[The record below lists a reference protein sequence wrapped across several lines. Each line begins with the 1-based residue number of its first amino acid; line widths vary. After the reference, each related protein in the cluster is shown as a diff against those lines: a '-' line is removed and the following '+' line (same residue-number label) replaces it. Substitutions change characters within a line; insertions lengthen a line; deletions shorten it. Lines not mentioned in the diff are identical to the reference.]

1 MQRVM
6 SEKTI
11 FNQYYKDLSQA
22 ARQGDAREES
32 FYSACERMLTS
43 FAQETGKP
51 QVHVTTLPKPTDA
64 GNPDFRVWNGA
75 DRITGYIEAKKPT
88 EENLDQIEKSEQLNR
103 YRDTFPNLILTNF
116 LEFRLYRDGQC
127 VEKVTAI
134 PPLVFNQLKV
144 TTKVEKP
151 DELSALLERFLDFSL
166 PRTFTAESLAIELAK
181 RTRFLRDIVQQEMQ
195 KDTSGS
201 DMLAGF
207 YEAFKTYLIGTLDI
221 EDFSDLFAQ
230 TITYGLFAARIRAK
244 SEFTRATAFN
254 NIPHTIGVLR
264 DLFRFISLG
273 DMPDQLAWCVDDI
286 AQVLAVADAPGIL
299 SEYYRTGKGSDP
311 IVHFYETFLAQYDP
325 KERERRGVYYT
336 PEPVVSYI
344 VRSIHE
350 ILKSH
355 FGKADGLADTG
366 VTVLDPAAGTMTF
379 IAKAAQVAVDEFTAK
394 YGHGGKEEFIREHVL
409 KDFYAFELMMA
420 PYAVGHLK
428 MGFFLEELG
437 HTLQD
442 DERMPFYLTN
452 TLEYEELD
460 QSRLPGLSALA
471 EESRLAGVVKK
482 QTPILVILGNPPYS
496 GHSTNTGEWIKGLID
511 SYKMVDGK
519 PLGERN
525 PKWLQDDY
533 VKFLRFAQ
541 WKIDQAGSGVVGMI
555 TNHGYLDNPTF
566 RGMRQSL
573 MKTFDEIVILDLH
586 GNTLKKEI
594 SPDGSID
601 ENVFD
606 IRQGVAIAILIKK
619 YQSSGKTFNYYDI
632 HGDRESKYGWLNDNQ
647 SSNINHKQIEPIK
660 PFYLFIPYD
669 KCLTD
674 QYQQFPSIEDIFL
687 VNSVGIVTARDSLTI
702 QWSEN
707 EAFRTASIFG
717 NLDPGLARTT
727 FKLRGDSKD
736 WSIKMAQKDI
746 IDSGINRKNIQRIAY
761 RPFDNR
767 YTYYTG
773 NSRGF
778 HCRSRS
784 EVMKHFINI
793 SNNIGLIV
801 NKQIAISDINH
812 TWITRDIVDLHIL
825 ETAHASA
832 YVFPLYLFR
841 GDEQIDL
848 FESSNI
854 KGPRINIK
862 ETFLTEVSTKLKI
875 ERDFENILFYSYG
888 VLFSQVYKNRY
899 SDLLIRDFPRIPFTE
914 NVDVF
919 NKMAKYGNRLA
930 KLHLLESNEIN
941 PPIVQFDI
949 SGENNVNR
957 GRTKGL
963 RYDPDQR
970 RVFINETQFFAPVPP
985 EVWEYQIGG
994 YQVCEK
1000 WLKDRYDR
1008 RLSLDEIQTYCRIVT
1023 ALARTIEIQEEI
1035 DKLYPLVEENLL
1047 DIQL

>member
-1 MQRVM
+1 
-6 SEKTI
+6 
-11 FNQYYKDLSQA
+11 
-22 ARQGDAREES
+22 
-32 FYSACERMLTS
+32 
-43 FAQETGKP
+43 
-51 QVHVTTLPKPTDA
+51 
-64 GNPDFRVWNGA
+64 
-75 DRITGYIEAKKPT
+75 
-88 EENLDQIEKSEQLNR
+88 
-103 YRDTFPNLILTNF
+103 
-116 LEFRLYRDGQC
+116 
-127 VEKVTAI
+127 
-134 PPLVFNQLKV
+134 
-144 TTKVEKP
+144 
-151 DELSALLERFLDFSL
+151 
-166 PRTFTAESLAIELAK
+166 
-181 RTRFLRDIVQQEMQ
+181 
-195 KDTSGS
+195 
-201 DMLAGF
+201 
-207 YEAFKTYLIGTLDI
+207 
-221 EDFSDLFAQ
+221 
-230 TITYGLFAARIRAK
+230 
-244 SEFTRATAFN
+244 
-254 NIPHTIGVLR
+254 
-264 DLFRFISLG
+264 
-273 DMPDQLAWCVDDI
+273 
-286 AQVLAVADAPGIL
+286 
-299 SEYYRTGKGSDP
+299 
-311 IVHFYETFLAQYDP
+311 
-325 KERERRGVYYT
+325 
-336 PEPVVSYI
+336 
-344 VRSIHE
+344 
-350 ILKSH
+350 
-355 FGKADGLADTG
+355 
-366 VTVLDPAAGTMTF
+366 
-379 IAKAAQVAVDEFTAK
+379 
-394 YGHGGKEEFIREHVL
+394 
-409 KDFYAFELMMA
+409 
-420 PYAVGHLK
+420 
-428 MGFFLEELG
+428 
-437 HTLQD
+437 
-442 DERMPFYLTN
+442 
-452 TLEYEELD
+452 
-460 QSRLPGLSALA
+460 
-471 EESRLAGVVKK
+471 
-482 QTPILVILGNPPYS
+482 
-496 GHSTNTGEWIKGLID
+496 
-511 SYKMVDGK
+511 
-519 PLGERN
+519 
-525 PKWLQDDY
+525 
-533 VKFLRFAQ
+533 
-541 WKIDQAGSGVVGMI
+541 
-555 TNHGYLDNPTF
+555 
-566 RGMRQSL
+566 
-573 MKTFDEIVILDLH
+573 
-586 GNTLKKEI
+586 
-594 SPDGSID
+594 
-601 ENVFD
+601 
-606 IRQGVAIAILIKK
+606 
-619 YQSSGKTFNYYDI
+619 
-632 HGDRESKYGWLNDNQ
+632 
-647 SSNINHKQIEPIK
+647 
-660 PFYLFIPYD
+660 
-669 KCLTD
+669 
-674 QYQQFPSIEDIFL
+674 
-687 VNSVGIVTARDSLTI
+687 
-702 QWSEN
+702 
-707 EAFRTASIFG
+707 
-717 NLDPGLARTT
+717 
-727 FKLRGDSKD
+727 
-736 WSIKMAQKDI
+736 MAQKDI